1 MDTPRSRKRRRGK
14 SPPLGEKALQY
25 FGEKIEKNG
34 NEMYP
39 CRKCGRQI
47 NGNRL
52 YNLASHLS
60 SCQYEVYKEIYKMK
74 KNPIQIRRLILLQ
87 NAVQIVTVDGKPF
100 EFLRASGYQAGIE
113 NKLEKLKNAG
123 YPLDLK
129 HRNQPDV
136 KDHLHKMAEKA
147 RDKIRECVR
156 SRDVCVLIDIV
167 TKNGRSIVGISV
179 QFSIDGNLKIF
190 SLGLIELERA
200 HTGTYLASVCIECLQ
215 KYEISIKK
223 VITITRDNGA
233 NVDKMVRDIHNDLQ
247 NSMAKDRSEKDLNF
261 STNDDS
267 TTESEET
274 DNCIAQLLAEAD
286 DITDE
291 NALANLFEN
300 ALHDEHES
308 ILNDISTEMQN
319 NGFDIQWDIT
329 GINCAVH
336 TLQLA
341 VNDALKLIANEHKN
355 VIELCRRTAKL
366 LRLPKAA
373 QQMKD
378 AGIEYKRPRLDCIT
392 RWGSMY
398 QMVKRLIVRFH
409 ELICV

>member
-300 ALHDEHES
+300 GLHDEHES

-319 NGFDIQWDIT
+319 NGFDI
-329 GINCAVH
+329 
-336 TLQLA
+336 
-341 VNDALKLIANEHKN
+341 
-355 VIELCRRTAKL
+355 
-366 LRLPKAA
+366 
-373 QQMKD
+373 
-378 AGIEYKRPRLDCIT
+378 
-392 RWGSMY
+392 
-398 QMVKRLIVRFH
+398 
-409 ELICV
+409 